1 MAELRSGRAFAAELR
16 EVLRISADDRGD
28 TGRALYADLL
38 KRALRDLAADPRRH
52 GVRPVEGRPGAFS
65 YPIRFSREPAPAD
78 LRVGWP
84 RHVVFFRSVDTDAE
98 GGDGGGDGGEIVQL
112 LRVLH
117 DQMLPE
123 TWLP

>member
-16 EVLRISADDRGD
+16 EVLRISAEERGES
-28 TGRALYADLL
+28 GRALYADLL
-38 KRALRDLAADPRRH
+38 KQALRDLAADPLRH
-52 GVRPVEGRPGAFS
+52 GVRPVEGRSGAYS

-84 RHVVFFRSVDTDAE
+84 RHVVFFRIVDD
-98 GGDGGGDGGEIVQL
+98 GDGGGAGVVQL
-112 LRVLH
+112 LRLLH

>member
-16 EVLRISADDRGD
+16 EVLRISADDRGE

-84 RHVVFFRSVDTDAE
+84 RHVVFFRIVDSDGE
-98 GGDGGGDGGEIVQL
+98 SGDGGGDGGEIVQL